1 MNSTP
6 KRNLKTAQEIW
17 KFVYDLSPTLNER
30 AGTTTT
36 HGAGHLDDTINSSL
50 GAFMLCSVILITA
63 TTLFIG
69 WKVYKNNDLMLNQE
83 KKQDEQSKELSSIKK
98 E

>member
-1 MNSTP
+1 M
-6 KRNLKTAQEIW
+6 
-17 KFVYDLSPTLNER
+17 YDLSPTLNSA
-30 AGTTTT
+30 AGTT

-69 WKVYKNNDLMLNQE
+69 WKVYKSNDLMMNQE
-83 KKQDEQSKELSSIKK
+83 KKQDEEQPRELSSIKK
-98 E
+98 ESSIS